1 MARTDRNLDVDLDF
15 SKIKYDSTDNGK
27 KVDSVNIDNNDI
39 DGKAP
44 VVITDTTVGYRR
56 AKSASSKK
64 RSKERVMKSKSRKHS
79 VFGVIVVCMI
89 LAVMLVMMVQG
100 RVEISETSMKISDL
114 KNQLSKLEKE
124 RNDLNSQIE
133 SKLDMLEVEKYAQD
147 SGMVKESSVKQV
159 HVNASSDDDV
169 EIYESEDTVMDGF
182 FGTILSAISDSFLRT
197 WNTISKSE

>member
-79 VFGVIVVCMI
+79 VFGVIIVCII

-147 SGMVKESSVKQV
+147 SGMVKESSVKQI
-159 HVNASSDDDV
+159 HVNASSDDNV

>member
-27 KVDSVNIDNNDI
+27 KVDSVNIDNDDI

-79 VFGVIVVCMI
+79 VFGVIIVCMI

-147 SGMVKESSVKQV
+147 SGMVKESSVKQI
-159 HVNASSDDDV
+159 HVNASSDDNV

>member
-39 DGKAP
+39 DGKSP

-79 VFGVIVVCMI
+79 VFGVIIVCMI

-147 SGMVKESSVKQV
+147 SGMVKESSVKQI
-159 HVNASSDDDV
+159 HVNASSDDNV

>member
-79 VFGVIVVCMI
+79 VFGVIIVCMI

-147 SGMVKESSVKQV
+147 SGMVKESSVKQI
-159 HVNASSDDDV
+159 HVNASSDDNV

>member
-79 VFGVIVVCMI
+79 VFGVIIVCMI

-147 SGMVKESSVKQV
+147 SGMVKESSVKQI

>member
-79 VFGVIVVCMI
+79 VFGVVIVCMI

-147 SGMVKESSVKQV
+147 SGMVKESSVKQI
-159 HVNASSDDDV
+159 HVNASSDDNV

-182 FGTILSAISDSFLRT
+182 FGTILSAISESFLRT

>member
-56 AKSASSKK
+56 EKSASSKK
-64 RSKERVMKSKSRKHS
+64 RSKERAMKSKSRKHS
-79 VFGVIVVCMI
+79 VFGMIIVCMI

-147 SGMVKESSVKQV
+147 SGMVKESSVKQI
-159 HVNASSDDDV
+159 HVNATSDDDV

>member
-15 SKIKYDSTDNGK
+15 SKIKSDSTDNGK

-79 VFGVIVVCMI
+79 VFGVIIVCMI

-147 SGMVKESSVKQV
+147 SGMVKESSVKQI
-159 HVNASSDDDV
+159 HVNASSDDNV

>member
-147 SGMVKESSVKQV
+147 SGMVKESSVKQI

>member
-39 DGKAP
+39 DGKSP

-56 AKSASSKK
+56 AKSASLKK

-79 VFGVIVVCMI
+79 VFGVIIVCMI

-147 SGMVKESSVKQV
+147 SGMVKESSVKQI
-159 HVNASSDDDV
+159 HVNASSDDNV